1 MTKQAGH
8 KEAIRLAIQKLK
20 IADLNYRCQL
30 LGLNSLENAILKIRM
45 FGGDYYLS
53 IDDFRLINVETN
65 NSAKQNDHILLL
77 HYLLC
82 DVPIKVTNE
91 LITFRDL
98 AGGQF
103 YWEPF
108 VSRTTQP
115 LCQVMGNDLERLKTN
130 LNVFDWKQADGGD
143 FTAHIHTI
151 GNIYLTLKYQLGD
164 AEFPPGALLL
174 FDSSIKRVFTAEDV
188 AVLSSRVCLE
198 LVK

>member
-1 MTKQAGH
+1 MTRQAGH
-8 KEAIRLAIQKLK
+8 KEAIRLAVEKLQTT
-20 IADLNYRCQL
+20 DLNNRCQL
-30 LGLNSLENAILKIRM
+30 LGLNSVENGILKIRM

-65 NSAKQNDHILLL
+65 DSAKQNDHILLL

-82 DVPIKVTNE
+82 DVSIQVTNE
-91 LITFRDL
+91 LITYRDL

-108 VSRTTQP
+108 VSRTTEP
-115 LCQVMGNDLERLKTN
+115 LCRIIGNDLERLETN
-130 LNVFDWKQADGGD
+130 LNVFDWKKADGGD

-164 AEFPPGALLL
+164 EEFPPGALLL
-174 FDSSIKRVFTAEDV
+174 FDSSIKRVFTAEEV

-198 LVK
+198 LMK